1 MTQREFRATLVD
13 ATDDESGDADGDDES
28 GEAVAEVDLSTE
40 AGKVAAVLAI
50 VASLSDPT
58 SLDTI
63 LSAVAAQSDALA
75 VANA

>member
-1 MTQREFRATLVD
+1 L
-13 ATDDESGDADGDDES
+13 
-28 GEAVAEVDLSTE
+28 
-40 AGKVAAVLAI
+40 AAVLAI